1 MRLPTHWTPESYDVR
16 LIPYLEPGRFTFDGF
31 VRMNLVSAANSA
43 QIVFHAKDMTI
54 YEEKVSVS
62 TGEGKKLTIKG
73 RSTGNFICWRT
84 WVGLT

>member
-1 MRLPTHWTPESYDVR
+1 MAPPDGMRLPTHWIPESYDVR

-54 YEEKVSVS
+54 YEEILKVYKPVLAWSIRQG
-62 TGEGKKLTIKG
+62 T
-73 RSTGNFICWRT
+73 RSFTDRYH
-84 WVGLT
+84 